1 MLTNKRKAQ
10 LMIVGTFLLG
20 VAVGTGGTYLFWK
33 QQPAPTSSSPQAL
46 LDDLGRTLELTA
58 QQRDEIE
65 VILKRSREA
74 YQELRNQNRPQFLA
88 VRDQMREQI
97 REKLTPEQQR
107 RYEKWNKEQDARR
120 EQQRQ
125 SENGSANPSPPANE
139 KR

>member
-33 QQPAPTSSSPQAL
+33 HRPTPSPSSPQAL
-46 LDDLGRTLELTA
+46 LEDLSRTLELTA

-65 VILKRSREA
+65 IILKRSREA

-88 VRDQMREQI
+88 LRDQTREEI
-97 REKLTPEQQR
+97 REKLSPEQQLL
-107 RYEKWNKEQDARR
+107 YERWNKEQDARR

-125 SENGSANPSPPANE
+125 NE
-139 KR
+139 R

>member
-10 LMIVGTFLLG
+10 MMIVGTFLLG

-33 QQPAPTSSSPQAL
+33 QQPTPSPSSPQAL

-58 QQRDEIE
+58 RQRDEIE
-65 VILKRSREA
+65 IILKRSREA

-88 VRDQMREQI
+88 LRDLMREQI
-97 REKLTPEQQR
+97 REKLTPEQQV
-107 RYEKWNKEQDARR
+107 RYEKWNREQDARR

-125 SENGSANPSPPANE
+125 NENGTSNPSAPASE

>member
-20 VAVGTGGTYLFWK
+20 VAVGAGGTYLFWK
-33 QQPAPTSSSPQAL
+33 QQPTPSSSSPQAL

-58 QQRDEIE
+58 RQRDEIE
-65 VILKRSREA
+65 IILKRSREA

-88 VRDQMREQI
+88 LRDLMREQI
-97 REKLTPEQQR
+97 REKLTPEQQV
-107 RYEKWNKEQDARR
+107 RYENWNKEQDARR

-125 SENGSANPSPPANE
+125 NENGTSTPANE

>member
-33 QQPAPTSSSPQAL
+33 QQPTPSPSSPQAL
-46 LDDLGRTLELTA
+46 LDDLGQTLELTA
-58 QQRDEIE
+58 QQRNEIE
-65 VILKRSREA
+65 IILKRSREA

-88 VRDQMREQI
+88 LRDQTREQI
-97 REKLTPEQQR
+97 RAKLTPQQQL
-107 RYEKWNKEQDARR
+107 RYESWNKEQDARR

-125 SENGSANPSPPANE
+125 SENGAASPSPPSSG
-139 KR
+139 KQ